1 MILASLFLAPPAF
14 RRAAAFRALPLLL
27 AALWLLAAP
36 TAVRAL
42 DADPGTSGTIHWES
56 PASGETRNPGAAGD
70 SAVSATKG
78 RLADTSSTVV
88 LLKTLGSLAIVL
100 ALLMLA
106 AYLLKRYGGRLT
118 GAGPAGRADTIRI
131 VSTKL
136 LGGRR
141 SLMLIRVRGQT
152 LLLGVTPQAINCL
165 TEIQELEG
173 EWAQPAEGEGAV
185 AAPFER
191 HLGRAVDRTIGKDE
205 SNI

>member
-1 MILASLFLAPPAF
+1 MTFLPSSI
-14 RRAAAFRALPLLL
+14 RSRAAAFRAVGLALL
-27 AALWLLAAP
+27 AALFWLATPVSL
-36 TAVRAL
+36 RAL
-42 DADPGTSGTIHWES
+42 PAGEGPNGALNLEDS
-56 PASGETRNPGAAGD
+56 PSRDGGAAGD

-78 RLADTSSTVV
+78 RLTDTSSTVV

-185 AAPFER
+185 ATPFER
-191 HLGRAVDRTIGKDE
+191 HLGRNLDRKVGPDGPGV
-205 SNI
+205 